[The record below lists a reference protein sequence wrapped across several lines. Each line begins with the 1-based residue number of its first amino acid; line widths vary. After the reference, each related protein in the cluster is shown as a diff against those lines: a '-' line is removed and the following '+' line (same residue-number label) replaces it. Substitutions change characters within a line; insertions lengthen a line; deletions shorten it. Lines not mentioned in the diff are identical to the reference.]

1 MIKNYEYIP
10 LIISDYL
17 NDNSLKLKCDG
28 LIINSKLFSTFNDVT
43 FSLYEIS
50 SIIKKIKDSKKK
62 VIINVNRIIP
72 ENEVDN
78 FKKIISSLITSV
90 DYLIYS
96 DLAVLNIIPKS
107 LHYKLIYDSKTLI
120 CNKEELSAFPTNAFI
135 SQALSFSE
143 IKEFE
148 KGEKKYCLDVFGYL
162 EMMYSRRPLLSL
174 VMPRGKVK
182 SNTLYTLKEETRSE
196 AYKIY
201 ETKRQKTNYG
211 TFVYHSG
218 IYAILKELK
227 DIKDNILI
235 IRVNSMFLGN
245 IIDKVINIYSKYLTE
260 IARDTLDSY
269 KEEFFLAKLNSLLEN
284 NHLSLT
290 RGFLDQES
298 VLLKEDS
305 ND

>member
-96 DLAVLNIIPKS
+96 DLAVLNIIPKN

-120 CNKEELSAFPTNAFI
+120 CNKEELLAFPTNAFI

-143 IKEFE
+143 IKEFG

-196 AYKIY
+196 TYKIY